1 MNFRREESTAMRAI
15 LSVDQGTTN
24 SKAILVSEDG
34 KIIARGSC
42 PVGIAYPQPGWV
54 EQDPKRIWSSVL
66 EAIDICL
73 KAAPEPVCVEAIAI
87 SNQRESVTV
96 WDAET
101 GEPLGP
107 VLSWQCRRTA
117 PTCAD
122 LIQSGHAERVMTL
135 TGLPIDPMFPGAKMR
150 WLLDRAPKGRKVR
163 LGTIDSWL
171 INCLTG
177 GQVHACDASNAAR
190 SQALDLNRQV
200 WSAELCTLFGID
212 MDALPDVRDSSGDFG
227 VTKSVP
233 GIKDGTPILAA
244 IGDSHAAL
252 FGHGAF
258 DPGDGKVTF
267 GTGSS
272 VMTTLPHFIAPE
284 RGITTTVAWR
294 LGGKPTFAFEGNILV
309 SASSLPWMVDILG
322 LPDVAALVELASTAA
337 PGGPGF
343 VPAFVGL
350 GTPYWDSDCRALF
363 SQINFSTSRAQM
375 ARAVTD
381 SIAFQVHDV
390 FAAMGAQSP
399 TGFGRLFVDGGP
411 SQSRFLM
418 QCVADMLDHPIIQR
432 DAPEASALG
441 AAYLAGLALGMWP
454 DLQTVASL
462 NASGTKITPVT
473 SNKNDNLATW
483 KDAIARSTL
492 RIPSATSE

>member
-1 MNFRREESTAMRAI
+1 MRAI

-24 SKAILVSEDG
+24 SKAILVSETSS
-34 KIIARGSC
+34 ILARGSS

-54 EQDPKRIWSSVL
+54 EQEPKRIWASVC
-66 EAIDICL
+66 EAIYACL
-73 KAAPEPVCVEAIAI
+73 KAAPADVSVDAIAI
-87 SNQRESVTV
+87 SNQRESVTI

-117 PTCAD
+117 SECAD
-122 LIQSGHAERVMTL
+122 LIEKGHSERVMAL

-171 INCLTG
+171 IHCFTAG
-177 GQVHACDASNAAR
+177 KVHACDASNAAR
-190 SQALDLNRQV
+190 SQALDLNKQV
-200 WSAELCTLFGID
+200 WSEELCALFGID
-212 MDALPDVRDSSGDFG
+212 MDALPQVRDSSGDFG
-227 VTKSVP
+227 VTKNVP
-233 GIKDGTPILAA
+233 GIKDGTPILSA

-258 DPGDGKVTF
+258 NPGDGKVTF

-272 VMTTLPHFIAPE
+272 VMTTLPHFIAPKQ
-284 RGITTTVAWR
+284 GITTTVAWR
-294 LGGKPTFAFEGNILV
+294 LGGQPTFAFEGNILV
-309 SASSLPWMVDILG
+309 SAASLPWMVDILG

-350 GTPYWDSDCRALF
+350 GAPYWDSDSRALF
-363 SQINFSTSRAQM
+363 SQINFSTTRAQM

-390 FAAMGAQSP
+390 FAAMSAQSP

-411 SQSRFLM
+411 SQNLFLM
-418 QCVADMLDHPIIQR
+418 QCVADLLEHPIIQR

-454 DLQTVASL
+454 DMEAVAKL
-462 NASGTKITPVT
+462 NSSGNEITPAT
-473 SNKNDNLATW
+473 SNRNEKLAAW

-492 RIPSATSE
+492 RIRSANSE

>member
-1 MNFRREESTAMRAI
+1 MRAI

-34 KIIARGSC
+34 KILARGSC

-309 SASSLPWMVDILG
+309 SASSLPWMVEILG
-322 LPDVAALVELASTAA
+322 LPDVAALVELASTAT

-350 GTPYWDSDCRALF
+350 GAPYWDSDCRALF

>member
-1 MNFRREESTAMRAI
+1 MRAI

-24 SKAILVSEDG
+24 SKAILVSETG
-34 KIIARGSC
+34 ALLARGSS
-42 PVGIAYPQPGWV
+42 PVGITYPQPGWV
-54 EQDPKRIWSSVL
+54 EQDPTRIWASVC
-66 EAIDICL
+66 EAIAACLETAPDDIT
-73 KAAPEPVCVEAIAI
+73 VEAIAI
-87 SNQRESVTV
+87 SNQRESVTI

-117 PTCAD
+117 DECAD
-122 LIQSGHAERVMTL
+122 LINKGHSERVMAL

-150 WLLDRAPKGRKVR
+150 WLLDRAPKGRRVR

-171 INCLTG
+171 IHCFTAG
-177 GQVHACDASNAAR
+177 KVHACDASNAAR
-190 SQALDLNRQV
+190 SQVLDLNRQI
-200 WSAELCTLFGID
+200 WSQELCDLFGID
-212 MDALPDVRDSSGDFG
+212 LDALPQVRDSSGDFG
-227 VTKSVP
+227 RTLNVP

-258 DPGDGKVTF
+258 NPGDGKVTF

-294 LGGKPTFAFEGNILV
+294 LGGRPTFAFEGNILV
-309 SASSLPWMVDILG
+309 SAASLPWMVKILG
-322 LPDVAALVELASTAA
+322 LADVAALVDLAATAA

-350 GTPYWDSDCRALF
+350 GAPYWDSDSRALF
-363 SQINFSTSRAQM
+363 SHINFSTTRAQM

-411 SQSRFLM
+411 SQNRFLM
-418 QCVADMLDHPIIQR
+418 QCVADMLEHPVIQR

-441 AAYLAGLALGMWP
+441 AAYLAGLALGIWS
-454 DLQTVASL
+454 DLETIAGL
-462 NASGTKITPVT
+462 NSSGNTIEPVP
-473 SNKNDNLATW
+473 SSRNERLATW
-483 KDAIARSTL
+483 ADAIARSTL
-492 RIPSATSE
+492 PTASSNGE